1 MLLMKLSL
9 WIGIALIQLHGYKAC
24 LEIERIALLEIK
36 SFFASASGVGYDD
49 ENCSSLDFYENKAY
63 DSLGSLKQ
71 LKFLNLGE
79 IFRSLI
85 NYLSNFNESYKNLS
99 GLIPD
104 KKQFGRFDEKS
115 YNLGLCG
122 PTINKSC
129 TRTEENLAITSNR
142 GEDEDESAIKMNP
155 LDELV
160 LALAMV
166 FFH

>member
-1 MLLMKLSL
+1 MNN
-9 WIGIALIQLHGYKAC
+9 LHKHKWK
-24 LEIERIALLEIK
+24 IFW
-36 SFFASASGVGYDD
+36 SV
-49 ENCSSLDFYENKAY
+49 
-63 DSLGSLKQ
+63 
-71 LKFLNLGE
+71 

-115 YNLGLCG
+115 YNLGRCG

-155 LDELV
+155 LVELV
-160 LALAMV
+160 LAVATVFFHWCMHWLLFILACEICIFHPWSCLAMV
-166 FFH
+166 YRYPSFMCNWTFMY

>member
-1 MLLMKLSL
+1 M
-9 WIGIALIQLHGYKAC
+9 
-24 LEIERIALLEIK
+24 
-36 SFFASASGVGYDD
+36 
-49 ENCSSLDFYENKAY
+49 
-63 DSLGSLKQ
+63 
-71 LKFLNLGE
+71 

-166 FFH
+166 FFHPSSC